1 MNASPLRFFNAAAW
15 PLTVWTSLFRFN
27 DHPADDYVE
36 RTFPIVASAVAF
48 WIGVVALVVFAQPVV
63 THIVAGAAD
72 EQVAGVIRHPPGAI
86 VGVLWLFVPVIYL
99 IGFWLF
105 SAREEAFQGALKAN

>member
-1 MNASPLRFFNAAAW
+1 MTASPLRFLNVAAW

-48 WIGVVALVVFAQPVV
+48 WIGAIALAVV
-63 THIVAGAAD
+63 TQPLVTHFVTSIAD
-72 EQVAGVIRHPPGAI
+72 QQISGVIRRTPGSI
-86 VGVLWLFVPVIYL
+86 VGVLWLFVPLVYL

-105 SAREEAFQGALKAN
+105 SAREEAFQR